1 MKFYKPSLEITGAE
15 EDGVQK
21 SPQTDETEKG
31 GGSHGKTEATH
42 RADPGEGAEE
52 LDKKRNRATDGRRG
66 SAVR

>member
-1 MKFYKPSLEITGAE
+1 MGIKMVNSSEGMQLKLVSVKE
-15 EDGVQK
+15 EGNTLQILQK

-52 LDKKRNRATDGRRG
+52 LDKKRN
-66 SAVR
+66 